1 MLVELARDNFEVGI
15 VMMAVAQ
22 SGSFS
27 WISGVSLIVFVIAID
42 DAEVWSSVEQNGFCV
57 VADVVG
63 NDVGIDWHA
72 VEKMVGERGA
82 VDGNDNVIGA
92 SFPNLE
98 QLAIEFGSRLRIDD
112 EAYSAISCLDNALQ
126 IICSDV
132 PPRSA
137 SNGDDFQIFCRV
149 AVVSFEKF
157 CLGFLKCWFES
168 GCLLLFC
175 HKNSIPSLEK
185 LCYNM
190 VHHVCFLR
198 ARRSFNL

>member
-1 MLVELARDNFEVGI
+1 MLVEFAWNDLEVGTM
-15 VMMAVAQ
+15 MMAVAQ
-22 SGSFS
+22 SGSFA
-27 WISGVSLIVFVIAID
+27 WVSSVSFVVFVVTID
-42 DAEVWSSVEQNGFCV
+42 DAKVWSRVEQNGFRV
-57 VADVVG
+57 VADIVG
-63 NDVGIDWHA
+63 DDNDVNRHA
-72 VEKMVGERGA
+72 IEKMVGECGA
-82 VDGNDNVIGA
+82 FDGNDNVIGA
-92 SFPNLE
+92 GFPNLK
-98 QLAIEFGSRLRIDD
+98 QFAIEFGGRFWIDD
-112 EAYSAISCLDNALQ
+112 EADFFVFCLDDALQ
-126 IICSDV
+126 IICSNV

-190 VHHVCFLR
+190 VYHVCFL
-198 ARRSFNL
+198 